1 MTQCK
6 LCIKVEVLM
15 CIYNFS
21 AINGWTLCGETPL
34 DVLVAEIDRR
44 QSHQWSPV
52 WLRNPVRLSVCLLW
66 ILRFCVST
74 AKRWK
79 SGRSCWCLPN
89 CWCRHAHSTASFI
102 CPPPLQEQSVA
113 QKHFDT
119 HVRNGARALQT
130 NFCSSIGSNLLL
142 LKRSGEWE
150 GRSLL
155 YLNHHPQK
163 KTYFHRST
171 GLLFNIIINSYI
183 SNHYIKKVEKKS
195 HNNHHFAQQTWS
207 IKHFK
212 LTHMTFCC
220 MSRAQNS
227 LELGVETSERR
238 DIKITEGR
246 LRPKTVWSQIGQRAI
261 GWTWC
266 TNPDGTEV
274 PALMVK
280 DIT

>member
-1 MTQCK
+1 
-6 LCIKVEVLM
+6 M
-15 CIYNFS
+15 CASSGSS
-21 AINGWTLCGETPL
+21 AFVFPLPRDENQAGAADVFQTVDAGTL
-34 DVLVAEIDRR
+34 
-44 QSHQWSPV
+44 
-52 WLRNPVRLSVCLLW
+52 
-66 ILRFCVST
+66 T
-74 AKRWK
+74 A
-79 SGRSCWCLPN
+79 
-89 CWCRHAHSTASFI
+89 
-102 CPPPLQEQSVA
+102 PPLSSVLL
-113 QKHFDT
+113 HFKSSQWHKST
-119 HVRNGARALQT
+119 LIHTFAHQQLNGAHALQT
-130 NFCSSIGSNLLL
+130 NFYSSIGSNLLL

>member
-6 LCIKVEVLM
+6 PCIKVEVLM

-21 AINGWTLCGETPL
+21 ASNGWTLCGETPL

-119 HVRNGARALQT
+119 HVRAPTAQWGSCATDQFLLIYRFKPVALKEIWRVRGSESAL
-130 NFCSSIGSNLLL
+130 FKPSST
-142 LKRSGEWE
+142 
-150 GRSLL
+150 
-155 YLNHHPQK
+155 K
-163 KTYFHRST
+163 K
-171 GLLFNIIINSYI
+171 
-183 SNHYIKKVEKKS
+183 
-195 HNNHHFAQQTWS
+195 
-207 IKHFK
+207 K
-212 LTHMTFCC
+212 LIF
-220 MSRAQNS
+220 
-227 LELGVETSERR
+227 
-238 DIKITEGR
+238 
-246 LRPKTVWSQIGQRAI
+246 
-261 GWTWC
+261 
-266 TNPDGTEV
+266 TEV
-274 PALMVK
+274 QGYFL
-280 DIT
+280 IL